1 MSYCSIEE
9 AWGSDFAKPKKKK
22 KKNRKKP
29 IEDPIDPEILIPDTR
44 EFKPADVRVPNISF
58 EDTSG
63 IGAYD
68 DAYDNLMSPYLSTN
82 QDPID
87 DSNKK
92 VDEYNQALVQVKSVD
107 QNYPLIG
114 EVIIK
119 PEISIKEAL
128 EKNGS
133 NYGILVENN
142 LLNQLNLNE
151 ETKFINSILELL

>member
-68 DAYDNLMSPYLSTN
+68 DAYDNLMSPYISTN

-87 DSNKK
+87 DYFECI
-92 VDEYNQALVQVKSVD
+92 VECEDGDKSC
-107 QNYPLIG
+107 
-114 EVIIK
+114 
-119 PEISIKEAL
+119 AL
-128 EKNGS
+128 ECRS
-133 NYGILVENN
+133 
-142 LLNQLNLNE
+142 LLE
-151 ETKFINSILELL
+151 

>member
-63 IGAYD
+63 IAAYD
-68 DAYDNLMSPYLSTN
+68 DAYDSLIRKLMN
-82 QDPID
+82 
-87 DSNKK
+87 
-92 VDEYNQALVQVKSVD
+92 
-107 QNYPLIG
+107 
-114 EVIIK
+114 IIK
-119 PEISIKEAL
+119 KLKQLIK
-128 EKNGS
+128 
-133 NYGILVENN
+133 
-142 LLNQLNLNE
+142 LLHHP
-151 ETKFINSILELL
+151 

>member
-63 IGAYD
+63 IGAYQPFLD
-68 DAYDNLMSPYLSTN
+68 RASTYAQRAADPTAYKDFMNPY
-82 QDPID
+82 QD
-87 DSNKK
+87 
-92 VDEYNQALVQVKSVD
+92 
-107 QNYPLIG
+107 
-114 EVIIK
+114 EVIR
-119 PEISIKEAL
+119 SIEDQFAK
-128 EKNGS
+128 S
-133 NYGILVENN
+133 ENQQN
-142 LLNQLNLNE
+142 LHHHRLLLLFHQQMLQNQLLQLSVHFVQLQIHLL
-151 ETKFINSILELL
+151 KF